1 MVYINDPYILIQRF
15 SNWKGL
21 SHYVLNNCATGSP
34 VNDKVEFRNFLNLK
48 LCPRKYNRFRN
59 PVKFLPEYLKDA
71 GYMNY
76 HVGKWHLGYCSW
88 SHTPT
93 RRGFDR
99 SYGSFGGGMQ

>member
-1 MVYINDPYILIQRF
+1 MDRPHLGCGQFLGENLQ
-15 SNWKGL
+15 GL

-34 VNDKVEFRNFLNLK
+34 VED
-48 LCPRKYNRFRN
+48 
-59 PVKFLPEYLKDA
+59 KFLPEYLKDA

-76 HVGKWHLGYCSW
+76 HVGKWHLGFCSW